1 MPFCPII
8 QIIYNRLIDRR
19 AIIADL
25 DEYGGNVGN
34 AIYDHLEDKGTPVA
48 AGANSEATAQLDD
61 VPFGPDDNAGTQS
74 RNQATPT
81 GNGRTSES
89 TEGFNSERTPA
100 GEQTQNLAFQPKLA

>member
-1 MPFCPII
+1 M
-8 QIIYNRLIDRR
+8 
-19 AIIADL
+19 
-25 DEYGGNVGN
+25 
-34 AIYDHLEDKGTPVA
+34 A